1 VAKLLSGK
9 DLQDV
14 LLVGQTALECL
25 EGDEL
30 RCQVLA
36 TMEQVF
42 GFELA
47 HFWLA
52 SGPDKVSLETVF
64 AYHRD
69 EKLIEQLNRYYHK
82 VDPYFLGPFEGR
94 HFPPTNLATNWH
106 RLWPAG
112 FFENTEFFHDFC
124 RPYQIFK
131 DLTIYLVSGA
141 GPVGIICLNR
151 SQASP
156 SYTEKEVQKAGLM
169 APYIAAALDKALNFH
184 KLVAVDLIVEE
195 LASAGSDAGLIIA
208 DSSFK
213 ALYYTRQATE
223 IFSGLDQSETRPP
236 RSVPLPK
243 VLQEQCLT
251 LKRAG
256 NLKKD
261 NKALQTTI
269 VFPEAGFRREIGL
282 DLRLIDH
289 PLAGSLFVLTIQ
301 SDRPKIISHD
311 LFEEQG
317 LTPRERELVH
327 LVCLGLS
334 NREIA
339 EKLCISLLTVQ
350 NHLHNIYTKMGVR
363 NRVGLLSRLLYAAS

>member
-1 VAKLLSGK
+1 M
-9 DLQDV
+9 
-14 LLVGQTALECL
+14 GQTALECL
-25 EGDEL
+25 EVDEL
-30 RCQVLA
+30 RRQVLA
-36 TMEQVF
+36 TLEQVF

-52 SGPDKVSLETVF
+52 GGPDKVSLETVF
-64 AYHRD
+64 AHYRD

-94 HFPPTNLATNWH
+94 HFPRTNLTTNWH

-112 FFENTEFFHDFC
+112 YFESTEFFHDFC

-131 DLTIYLVSGA
+131 DLNFYLVSRT
-141 GPVGIICLNR
+141 GPVGVICLNR
-151 SQASP
+151 SRASP
-156 SYTEKEVQKAGLM
+156 SYTEKEAQKAGLM
-169 APYIAAALDKALNFH
+169 APFIAAALDKAMNAQKFA
-184 KLVAVDLIVEE
+184 AVDFFVEE

-223 IFSGLDQSETRPP
+223 IFSGLDQAETRPSW
-236 RSVPLPK
+236 SVPLPK
-243 VLQEQCLT
+243 VLQEQCLS

-256 NLKKD
+256 NSKKS
-261 NKALQTTI
+261 NKTLQTI
-269 VFPEAGFRREIGL
+269 IALPEGGFRREIGL

-289 PLAGSLFVLTIQ
+289 PQAGSLFVINIQ

-317 LTPRERELVH
+317 LTSRERELVH
-327 LVCLGLS
+327 LISLGLK
-334 NREIA
+334 NREIS

-363 NRVGLLSRLLYAAS
+363 SRTGLLSRLLYAAS